1 MIKPGTKGYGI
12 IPWVMGGRGCGLNC
26 GENHPIFETTM
37 GEPYV
42 APAFVTWES
51 PLDTSEE
58 PRPDVEETY
67 DENLLG
73 DGYRVEELTMP
84 LILVTRSIYID
95 QNDPIT
101 PDSQGFDDHMLSRD
115 SNGLPV
121 YYETLLVPAWSV
133 TPIDGQYW
141 RAWSKES
148 RNYWDSEFSWLP
160 LYSQIMTGAS
170 EEFDLHLPECFGVT
184 TQEEYED
191 LDWRDAESRYQCV
204 CGHSDAE
211 KQMRIDHNTKAFDD
225 GIEQHRSLWEET
237 YNYAQDRWRQGW
249 KLCTQH
255 ALDQDDPSTEMG
267 FTFSPFW
274 VHHALKKAS
283 SKSQL
288 KEFASRQSYEFCNAL
303 PRDSKVG

>member
-1 MIKPGTKGYGI
+1 
-12 IPWVMGGRGCGLNC
+12 MGD
-26 GENHPIFETTM
+26 
-37 GEPYV
+37 PYV

-58 PRPDVEETY
+58 ARPDVEETY

-73 DGYRVEELTMP
+73 YDYRVEDMTMP

-95 QNDPIT
+95 QKDPIT
-101 PDSQGFDDHMLSRD
+101 PDSQGFDDHMVGKD
-115 SNGLPV
+115 NNGLPI

-133 TPIDGQYW
+133 TPIDGKYW

-160 LYSQIMTGAS
+160 KYSEMMTRGYEGLAYP
-170 EEFDLHLPECFGVT
+170 HLPECFGAT
-184 TQEEYED
+184 TQEEYEE
-191 LDWRDAESRYQCV
+191 LDWHEAESRYQCV

-211 KQMRIDHNTKAFDD
+211 KQMHIDFDTKGFDD

-255 ALDQDDPSTEMG
+255 ALDQDEPSTEMG
-267 FTFSPFW
+267 YTFSPFW
-274 VHHALKKAS
+274 VQNALNKTS
-283 SKSQL
+283 STNQL
-288 KEFASRQSYEFCNAL
+288 KEFASRQGYEFLNAL
-303 PRDSKVG
+303 PRNSKAG